1 MTTREHNHGTGS
13 VASTTAAWARSA
25 DAQVCKTSP
34 AIGPSTHL
42 SRSTPVAHA
51 KTRPN
56 PPSGGRLTT
65 ACLIAGLLAS
75 GLAGCAAGP
84 DFQRPSAPA
93 VTHYTSTAVAAQ
105 TTSAPTQLGDSQR
118 LVEGLPIE
126 TRWWRALG
134 SPALDGLISEALQS
148 SPTLASASASLRQ
161 AQALLA
167 ARSGATEYPQ
177 VDLGLGA
184 QRQQFNPSTQGLS
197 GDTRQFDLYSANV
210 SVHYT
215 LDLAGGNQRALE
227 SLAARADYRHF
238 ELIAAHLTLAG
249 NIATA
254 AVTRARLAG
263 QLAASTDIVRAQD
276 ELVRLAH
283 ERVRIGQASPDEIL
297 SLQAQA
303 EQTRAELPVLRKQL
317 QQTEHLLA
325 VLAGRTPGAGGI
337 PAFTLD
343 DFTLPAEL
351 PLVVP
356 SELVRHRPDI
366 QAAEAL
372 LHAANA
378 DYGVAVANLYPQLT
392 LSASTGSQA
401 LTTGAL
407 FGAGSGIWS
416 LVGQL
421 TQPLFNPGLL
431 AEKRAALA
439 AFDAAA
445 ANYRTVVLASFRE
458 VADTLRAVENDA
470 RSLTALAT
478 ADAATQASLQSVER
492 QMRLG
497 AASYLQLLIAQQQA
511 QNTRINMLAA
521 QAQRL
526 IDSVAL
532 YQALGGGDA
541 LQPRG

>member
-1 MTTREHNHGTGS
+1 
-13 VASTTAAWARSA
+13 
-25 DAQVCKTSP
+25 
-34 AIGPSTHL
+34 
-42 SRSTPVAHA
+42 
-51 KTRPN
+51 
-56 PPSGGRLTT
+56 
-65 ACLIAGLLAS
+65 
-75 GLAGCAAGP
+75 
-84 DFQRPSAPA
+84 
-93 VTHYTSTAVAAQ
+93 
-105 TTSAPTQLGDSQR
+105 
-118 LVEGLPIE
+118 
-126 TRWWRALG
+126 
-134 SPALDGLISEALQS
+134 
-148 SPTLASASASLRQ
+148 
-161 AQALLA
+161 
-167 ARSGATEYPQ
+167 
-177 VDLGLGA
+177 
-184 QRQQFNPSTQGLS
+184 
-197 GDTRQFDLYSANV
+197 
-210 SVHYT
+210 
-215 LDLAGGNQRALE
+215 
-227 SLAARADYRHF
+227 
-238 ELIAAHLTLAG
+238 
-249 NIATA
+249 
-254 AVTRARLAG
+254 
-263 QLAASTDIVRAQD
+263 
-276 ELVRLAH
+276 
-283 ERVRIGQASPDEIL
+283 L

-317 QQTEHLLA
+317 QQTEHQLA
-325 VLAGRTPGAGGI
+325 VLAGRAPGAGGI
-337 PAFTLD
+337 PAFTLA

-378 DYGVAVANLYPQLT
+378 DYGVAVANLYPQLN
-392 LSASTGSQA
+392 LSANIGSQA

-421 TQPLFNPGLL
+421 TQPLFNPGLI

-445 ANYRTVVLASFRE
+445 ANYRNVVLESFRE

-492 QMRLG
+492 QVRLG

-511 QNTRINMLAA
+511 QSTRINMLAA

-526 IDSVAL
+526 IDSVVL
-532 YQALGGGDA
+532 YQALGGGDP